1 MKWKKKRKKLVESN
15 ELYIMKFKMKRE
27 ENEPGEVAVKG
38 EERVMVKEE
47 RKWVW
52 DCGEGER

>member
-1 MKWKKKRKKLVESN
+1 LKWKKKRKKLVESK
-15 ELYIMKFKMKRE
+15 ELYIMKLKVKSE

-47 RKWVW
+47 RK
-52 DCGEGER
+52 

>member
-1 MKWKKKRKKLVESN
+1 LEYTQLKWKKKRKKLEDC
-15 ELYIMKFKMKRE
+15 
-27 ENEPGEVAVKG
+27 NEPGEGAVKG

>member
-1 MKWKKKRKKLVESN
+1 LKWKKKTKKLEESN
-15 ELYIMKFKMKRE
+15 ELYIMKLKVKRE
-27 ENEPGEVAVKG
+27 ENEPDEVAVKG

-47 RKWVW
+47 RKW

>member
-1 MKWKKKRKKLVESN
+1 LKWKKKRKKLVESN

-47 RKWVW
+47 RK
-52 DCGEGER
+52 